1 MREFLEKINLRSG
14 YLGISKVKSIDNFF
28 FGEGSFSQIEKIIQ
42 ERQELHVKE
51 GLTSKF
57 VFYFDDFFDYD
68 NDIVKK
74 CSCIKNV
81 DIKFID
87 TSDEPS
93 TELINKLRDDL
104 VEEGLPSGL
113 VAVGGGITL
122 DTVKAVSN
130 LLGNNGKAE
139 DYQGWDLLKKKGVYK
154 IGIPTVSGTGAEIQG
169 RAFL

>member
-1 MREFLEKINLRSG
+1 MQL
-14 YLGISKVKSIDNFF
+14 Y
-28 FGEGSFSQIEKIIQ
+28 Q
-42 ERQELHVKE
+42 E
-51 GLTSKF
+51 
-57 VFYFDDFFDYD
+57 
-68 NDIVKK
+68 
-74 CSCIKNV
+74 C